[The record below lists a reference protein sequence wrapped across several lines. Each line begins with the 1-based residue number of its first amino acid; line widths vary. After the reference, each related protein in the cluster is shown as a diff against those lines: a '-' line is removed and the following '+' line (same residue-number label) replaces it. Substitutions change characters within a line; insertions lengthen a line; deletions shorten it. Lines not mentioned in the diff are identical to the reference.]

1 MEIIQKSLGQGNISG
16 SLGRFKRPCLAQ
28 NSKMAQEN
36 KMYMV
41 LRKQTISLCSQKVWN
56 KLTNINHKRRKKELR
71 ETLKVGLLGCMAERL
86 KEQLLQTKD
95 RLVDVVAGPDSYR
108 DLPRL
113 LTLVTNRSGP
123 KLNCI
128 MLAF

>member
-1 MEIIQKSLGQGNISG
+1 MASLSG
-16 SLGRFKRPCLAQ
+16 KFWTPLRALSG
-28 NSKMAQEN
+28 SKMAQKI
-36 KMYMV
+36 KMRVV
-41 LRKQTISLCSQKVWN
+41 LRKQTILLCLQKVWN

-71 ETLKVGLLGCMAERL
+71 DTLKVGLLGCMAERL

-113 LTLVTNRSGP
+113 LTLVTNRSGHKP
-123 KLNCI
+123 CVLKLGPV
-128 MLAF
+128 